1 MSGANRVNRWSRLL
15 PALFVVLA
23 GCASIPP
30 SVSELPVAGQAIEL
44 EDTPFYPQERYQ
56 CGPAALTTVLVQS
69 GAAATLEDM
78 VDKVYLPGR
87 QGSLQVELLAATRT
101 EGRLPYVIDGSLA
114 AIWRE
119 LEAGRPVLVLQNLG
133 VATAI
138 GDWSRWHYAVVVGID
153 AKRGEV
159 MLRSGTDRRRVTSSR
174 TFLHTWRRGSYWGM
188 VVLAPGE
195 LPAAPDR
202 SRYFEAVAALEQAGR
217 AAEAAIAWQAAL
229 GHWPGDSVA
238 LFGLAN
244 SRLVLGDYPAA
255 EEAYRE
261 LLERE
266 PGMVVARNNL
276 ALALAEQGQYDAA
289 LQEIDIA
296 LAANQDAALERELGD
311 TAATIRRRKQAAD

>member
-1 MSGANRVNRWSRLL
+1 M
-15 PALFVVLA
+15 PALFVVLG

-30 SVSELPVAGQAIEL
+30 TVSELPTAVESIEL

-56 CGPAALTTVLVQS
+56 CGPAALTTVLVMS
-69 GAAATLEDM
+69 GAPAPLDDI

-87 QGSLQVELLAATRT
+87 QGSLQAELLAATRT
-101 EGRLPYVIDGSLA
+101 EGRLPYVIEGRLA

-119 LEAGRPVLVLQNLG
+119 LERGRPVLVLQNLG
-133 VATAI
+133 VAAI
-138 GDWSRWHYAVVVGID
+138 PRWHYAVVVGID
-153 AKRGEV
+153 AERGEV
-159 MLRSGTDRRRVTSSR
+159 VLRSGTDRRRVTPSR
-174 TFLHTWRRGSYWGM
+174 TFLHTWRRGGYWGM
-188 VVLAPGE
+188 VVLTPGE
-195 LPAAPDR
+195 LPTAPDR
-202 SRYFEAVAALEQAGR
+202 ARYFEAVAALEQAGR

-229 GHWPGDSVA
+229 EYWPGDSVA

-244 SRLVLGDYPAA
+244 ARLVLGDYPAA

-276 ALALAEQGQYDAA
+276 ALALAEQGEYDAA
-289 LQEIDIA
+289 LQEIGIA

-311 TAATIRRRKQAAD
+311 TAATIRRRKQGAD

>member
-1 MSGANRVNRWSRLL
+1 MPGAIGVHRKSRLL
-15 PALFVVLA
+15 PALFVLLA

-30 SVSELPVAGQAIEL
+30 SVSELPVRGGSIEL
-44 EDTPFYPQERYQ
+44 ADTPFYPQERYQ

-69 GAAATLEDM
+69 GATASLDDI

-87 QGSLQVELLAATRT
+87 QGSLQLELLAATRT
-101 EGRLPYVIDGSLA
+101 EGRLPYVIDGRLA

-119 LEAGRPVLVLQNLG
+119 LERGRPVLVLQNLG
-133 VATAI
+133 VAAI
-138 GDWSRWHYAVVVGID
+138 PSWHYAVVVGID
-153 AKRGEV
+153 AERGEV
-159 MLRSGTDRRRVTSSR
+159 VLRSGTDRRRVTATR
-174 TFLHTWRRGSYWGM
+174 TFLHTWRRGGYWGM

-195 LPAAPDR
+195 LPVAPDR

-217 AAEAAIAWQAAL
+217 AAEAAIAWQAAI

-276 ALALAEQGQYDAA
+276 ALALAEQGEYDAA
-289 LQEIDIA
+289 LQEIGIA
-296 LAANQDAALERELGD
+296 LAANHDAALERELGD